1 MSSLDMV
8 QESGLAIRNRKG
20 LSEYIHPLDF
30 DSSIGIG
37 IGLPLTN
44 THGGEYPTITSASVT
59 PLNESDKRLTTDR
72 KRGGLFTINYTTK
85 DQVRSNI
92 KNLVLTSPGERHY
105 HPNFGC
111 GVYELLFDNATK
123 EALQQIEDAV
133 NTQVSYWLPY
143 VSLHDVFVSRA
154 KNDPNRVNIGI
165 TYSAYNNID
174 KEIVDIIV

>member
-20 LSEYIHPLDF
+20 SQEYIHPLDF
-30 DSSIGIG
+30 DTSIGIG
-37 IGLPLTN
+37 VGLPLTN
-44 THGGEYPTITSASVT
+44 GSGGEYPTITSASVT
-59 PLNESDKRLTTDR
+59 PLNEADTRLSTDR
-72 KRGGLFTINYTTK
+72 KRGGVFTVNYTTK

-123 EALQQIEDAV
+123 EALQTIEDAV
-133 NTQVSYWLPY
+133 HTQVSYWLPY
-143 VSLHDVFVSRA
+143 VKLHEVFVTRA
-154 KNDPNRVNIGI
+154 EHNPNRVNIGI
-165 TYSAYNNID
+165 SYSAYNNIE
-174 KEIVDIIV
+174 KELVDIIV